1 MHYVAQQKE
10 LFLLIINCFLLS
22 DFGFYG
28 NSITWGKTY
37 TGSAHPNFPFC
48 LLYFIPFSLYFST
61 SLFSSVYGIDY
72 RYATLRGF
80 IKKKKNL
87 LYLVLSSFF
96 FFS

>member
-48 LLYFIPFSLYFST
+48 LL
-61 SLFSSVYGIDY
+61 
-72 RYATLRGF
+72 
-80 IKKKKNL
+80 
-87 LYLVLSSFF
+87 
-96 FFS
+96 